1 MTTEIS
7 TRKKRTRDPAA
18 TREGI
23 LEASSILLA
32 QKGADAIAVSAV
44 AHLAG
49 VNRGTAYQHF
59 ADREMLV
66 QSTLAWVSTR
76 MFRAVFGDP
85 ERAGARRLREVDVPE
100 MMGRLV
106 DFAMDNADLG
116 RIWLQQI
123 LASPEPASDPFWRE
137 FENAVKRFAETDLAA
152 EGLDAEAL
160 AVLMLSGV
168 FMWPVWARSHA
179 KTEEERRHLARRFSR
194 EVMRLSMFGSM
205 ASDKFPE
212 IAARLRAS
220 QEEPAR

>member
-1 MTTEIS
+1 MTT
-7 TRKKRTRDPAA
+7 TATPRKRTRDPAA

-23 LEASSILLA
+23 LEASSVLLA

-44 AHLAG
+44 AQLAG

-66 QSTLAWVSTR
+66 QSTLEWVSER

-85 ERAGARRLREVDVPE
+85 ERAGARSLDNVDVSA
-100 MMGRLV
+100 MMTRLV
-106 DFAMDNADLG
+106 EFAMDNADLG

-123 LASPEPASDPFWRE
+123 LASPEPTSDPFWRE
-137 FENAVKRFAETDLAA
+137 FENSVKRFAETDLAA
-152 EGLDAEAL
+152 EGLDTEAL

-168 FMWPVWARSHA
+168 FMWPVWARAHA

-220 QEEPAR
+220 QENEAR